1 MTDFKGGGIPTPDY
15 DSDDVNYVSEK
26 TEFTN
31 DVFVYGKLY
40 ADLGGDVQTF
50 STAGVERIR
59 ITKDGQVIKPDPN
72 DTIYAMKDGG
82 PLGEALNKTPIMLKS
97 LIDLELDSLDLMR
110 QQNKILI
117 AILNK
122 NDIMPTPIG
131 NNNTIDNFDQSGDIF
146 RELQMS

>member
-50 STAGVERIR
+50 STAGVERLR
-59 ITKDGQVIKPDPN
+59 ITKDGKVSIGTN
-72 DTIYAMKDGG
+72 N
-82 PLGEALNKTPIMLKS
+82 PLGMLEVQCLS
-97 LIDLELDSLDLMR
+97 LIH
-110 QQNKILI
+110 I
-117 AILNK
+117 
-122 NDIMPTPIG
+122 
-131 NNNTIDNFDQSGDIF
+131 
-146 RELQMS
+146 